1 MQQNLV
7 LQNTSIHV
15 VDTLPWESPDLAQ
28 TWAYTTMD
36 VIPGTTYVR
45 SVDIYIKTGY
55 ESALTHEVGH
65 ALSNA
70 GHTVYWWCFRPEF
83 IQIFQKERYNNV
95 MMAQGFDN
103 ILEYFACAY
112 DMFIRNPEIL
122 KKTNPETFDYLTV
135 VMRYTEEGNDGSD
148 NNTAGAC
155 TKCGANSRHVGIY
168 KNNNGD
174 RQSYQCET

>member
-1 MQQNLV
+1 MKRMIIAALVCILLLQVPVRADINYNLIFNWQIQPPNVQQNLV

-45 SVDIYIKTGY
+45 NVDIYIKTGY

-112 DMFIRNPEIL
+112 DMFIRYPEIL
-122 KKTNPETFDYLTV
+122 KKTNPETFNYLTV
-135 VMRYTEEGNDGSD
+135 VMRYT
-148 NNTAGAC
+148 
-155 TKCGANSRHVGIY
+155 
-168 KNNNGD
+168 
-174 RQSYQCET
+174 

>member
-1 MQQNLV
+1 MKRLLCFITALVCTLMISVPARADINYNLIYNWSFQPPNVQQNLV

-15 VDTLPWESPDLAQ
+15 VDTLPWESPNLAQ

-83 IQIFQKERYNNV
+83 IQIFQEERYNNV

-112 DMFIRNPEIL
+112 DMFIRYPEIL
-122 KKTNPETFDYLTV
+122 KKTNPKTFNYLTV
-135 VMRYTEEGNDGSD
+135 VIRYT
-148 NNTAGAC
+148 
-155 TKCGANSRHVGIY
+155 
-168 KNNNGD
+168 
-174 RQSYQCET
+174 

>member
-1 MQQNLV
+1 MKRIIIAALVCILLLQVPVRADINYNLIFNWQIQPPNVQQNLV

-36 VIPGTTYVR
+36 VIPGTAYVR

-83 IQIFQKERYNNV
+83 IQIFQEERYNNV

-112 DMFIRNPEIL
+112 DMFIRYPEIL
-122 KKTNPETFDYLTV
+122 KKTNPKTFNYLTV
-135 VMRYTEEGNDGSD
+135 VMRYT
-148 NNTAGAC
+148 
-155 TKCGANSRHVGIY
+155 
-168 KNNNGD
+168 
-174 RQSYQCET
+174 

>member
-1 MQQNLV
+1 MKRIIITALVCILLLQVPVRADINYNLIFNWQIQPPNVQQNLV

-36 VIPGTTYVR
+36 VIPGTAYVR

-65 ALSNA
+65 VLSNA

-83 IQIFQKERYNNV
+83 IQIFQEERYNNV

-112 DMFIRNPEIL
+112 DMYIRFPELL
-122 KKTNPETFDYLTV
+122 KKTNPKTFNYLTV
-135 VMRYTEEGNDGSD
+135 VMRYT
-148 NNTAGAC
+148 
-155 TKCGANSRHVGIY
+155 
-168 KNNNGD
+168 
-174 RQSYQCET
+174 

>member
-1 MQQNLV
+1 MKRIIIAALVCILLLQVPVRADINYNLIFNWQIQPPNVQQNLV

-36 VIPGTTYVR
+36 VIPGTAYVR

-55 ESALTHEVGH
+55 ESALTHEIGH
-65 ALSNA
+65 VLSNA

-83 IQIFQKERYNNV
+83 IQIFQEERYNNV

-112 DMFIRNPEIL
+112 DMYIRFPELL
-122 KKTNPETFDYLTV
+122 KKTNPKTFNYLTV
-135 VMRYTEEGNDGSD
+135 VMRYT
-148 NNTAGAC
+148 
-155 TKCGANSRHVGIY
+155 
-168 KNNNGD
+168 
-174 RQSYQCET
+174 

>member
-1 MQQNLV
+1 MKRIIIAALVCILLLQVPVRADINYNLIFNWQIQPPNVQQNLV

-36 VIPGTTYVR
+36 VISGTAYVR

-65 ALSNA
+65 VLSNA

-83 IQIFQKERYNNV
+83 IQIFQEERYNNV

-112 DMFIRNPEIL
+112 DMYIRFPELL
-122 KKTNPETFDYLTV
+122 KKTNPKTFNYLTV
-135 VMRYTEEGNDGSD
+135 VMRYT
-148 NNTAGAC
+148 
-155 TKCGANSRHVGIY
+155 
-168 KNNNGD
+168 
-174 RQSYQCET
+174 

>member
-1 MQQNLV
+1 MKRIIIAALVCILLLQVPVRADINYNLIYNWQIQPQNVQQNLV

-36 VIPGTTYVR
+36 VIPGTAYVR

-65 ALSNA
+65 VLSNA

-83 IQIFQKERYNNV
+83 IQIFQEERYNNV

-112 DMFIRNPEIL
+112 DMYIRFPELL
-122 KKTNPETFDYLTV
+122 KKTNPKTFNYLTV
-135 VMRYTEEGNDGSD
+135 VMRYT
-148 NNTAGAC
+148 
-155 TKCGANSRHVGIY
+155 
-168 KNNNGD
+168 
-174 RQSYQCET
+174 

>member
-1 MQQNLV
+1 MKRIIIAALVCILFLQVPVRADINYNLIFNWQIQPPNVQQNLV

-112 DMFIRNPEIL
+112 DMFIRYPEIL
-122 KKTNPETFDYLTV
+122 KKTNPETFNYLTV
-135 VMRYTEEGNDGSD
+135 VMRYT
-148 NNTAGAC
+148 
-155 TKCGANSRHVGIY
+155 
-168 KNNNGD
+168 
-174 RQSYQCET
+174 

>member
-1 MQQNLV
+1 MKRIIIAALVCILLLQVPVRADINYNLIFNWQIQPPNVQQNLV

-112 DMFIRNPEIL
+112 DMFIRYPEIL
-122 KKTNPETFDYLTV
+122 KKTNPETFNYLTV
-135 VMRYTEEGNDGSD
+135 VMRYT
-148 NNTAGAC
+148 
-155 TKCGANSRHVGIY
+155 
-168 KNNNGD
+168 
-174 RQSYQCET
+174 

>member
-1 MQQNLV
+1 VKRIIIAALVCILLLQVPVRADINYNLIFNWQIQPPNVQQNLV

-36 VIPGTTYVR
+36 VIPGTAYVR

-55 ESALTHEVGH
+55 ESTLTHEVGH
-65 ALSNA
+65 VLSNA

-83 IQIFQKERYNNV
+83 IQIFQEERYNNV

-103 ILEYFACAY
+103 ILEYVSCAY
-112 DMFIRNPEIL
+112 DMYIRFPDLL
-122 KKTNPETFDYLTV
+122 KKTNPKTFNYLTV
-135 VMRYTEEGNDGSD
+135 VMRYT
-148 NNTAGAC
+148 
-155 TKCGANSRHVGIY
+155 
-168 KNNNGD
+168 
-174 RQSYQCET
+174 

>member
-1 MQQNLV
+1 VKRIIIAALVCILLLQVPVRADINYNLIFNWQIQPPNVQQNLV

-36 VIPGTTYVR
+36 VIPGTAYVR

-55 ESALTHEVGH
+55 ESTLTHEVGH
-65 ALSNA
+65 VLSNA

-83 IQIFQKERYNNV
+83 IQIFQEERYNNV

-112 DMFIRNPEIL
+112 DMYIRFPELL
-122 KKTNPETFDYLTV
+122 KKTNPKTFNYLTV
-135 VMRYTEEGNDGSD
+135 VMRYT
-148 NNTAGAC
+148 
-155 TKCGANSRHVGIY
+155 
-168 KNNNGD
+168 
-174 RQSYQCET
+174 

>member
-1 MQQNLV
+1 MKRIIIAALVCILLLQVPVRADINYNLIFNWQIQPPNVQQNLV

-36 VIPGTTYVR
+36 VIPGTAYVR

-83 IQIFQKERYNNV
+83 IQIFQEERYNNV

-112 DMFIRNPEIL
+112 DMYIRFPELL
-122 KKTNPETFDYLTV
+122 KKTNPKTFNYLTV
-135 VMRYTEEGNDGSD
+135 VMRYT
-148 NNTAGAC
+148 
-155 TKCGANSRHVGIY
+155 
-168 KNNNGD
+168 
-174 RQSYQCET
+174 